1 MPADDSSGARPQ
13 PVVLRIKLRYD
24 DVDAMVHRFAP
35 NVGKSG
41 LFLPTKSLQPV
52 GTEVKFELRIANDT
66 PVLVGLGRVKAAKAP
81 DPANPR
87 ATFGMAIE
95 LLRVT
100 REGRDVI
107 IRMIERRRAMGLAD
121 VAIPMPED
129 LEAAKRH
136 DVESAPRADTVAIVK
151 EAMASLADSGPVLAT
166 PLQPRAGTA
175 PPRATSEPKP
185 AEGLLTSPRRTTGP
199 LAVARSVVDRP
210 SAPMLAPE
218 PARAKRP
225 RLADV
230 IAKAGELSG
239 SAFASEK
246 VPELDDQ
253 VDIAKALARARALA
267 GSSDLDAEL
276 ATLRE
281 SSAAPLVEISVEA
294 ASAELARQLGG
305 AAIGKRLRGQSAP
318 ISAPISVPVSAP
330 VGAPPVTALGTAE
343 VTTVPPPTQSEDEAP
358 REFKRP
364 ATSSSEM
371 DQLAAE
377 AAAGIAATRGEGVVA
392 VERAD
397 EPPPVVEPP
406 RIEPHE
412 AVTRIAAI
420 HEPLVAPEVPVP
432 APAQIVEDDPEL
444 SSFERALDAA
454 RIHTGVAVQAAPTDT
469 RDDDDIAE
477 LDPDDIEELAGES
490 TNVGTAPNAEL
501 ADSLD
506 RHLDDAEGDANELA
520 SSIELAARA
529 YEAELAQVPEA
540 HAEEAPADDFAEEEI
555 SDLDVLA
562 EADADDA
569 DLLASNAERE
579 SQDAAPAYAPAEHV
593 AHEHPAEQDL
603 YAQAVAPYAQQD
615 AYAQPD
621 PYAYAQPEPYATA
634 APAYV
639 EPAAYAEPVAYAEPA
654 AYAAPAYPEPAPYVD
669 PYVHDPYAAQP
680 VDPHRQV
687 TLDPHAPARPDAS
700 DGDLYPPQQAEDPA
714 YAAEHAYAQQVYA
727 QRTRAPS
734 AAHPRKRPE
743 DEDFDFAA
751 QLDLGDESGTRHPPA
766 PYPDGYD
773 MPSEYTLA
781 ERLPNR
787 APSFAE
793 MPIIPETPGL
803 DEALEFDEPHQFATQ
818 TPAPPT
824 PRSTVSRA
832 YANAQPADRPSDGA
846 IDFDEPHG
854 FAGREQGGEPGDDLE
869 NALSTLDVDLDH
881 LEVPRAQRTRLP
893 RAQRASERGSRP
905 LPGMPPE
912 RAPGDPPT
920 GRTPRTRQPSAP
932 PARVTAK
939 RQSVAPPVP
948 AAAKRPAVPR
958 AASEDDG
965 VLIDFDDDDE

>member
-1 MPADDSSGARPQ
+1 VSADDKSGARPQ

-24 DVDAMVHRFAP
+24 DVDAMVQRFAP

-41 LFLPTKSLQPV
+41 LFLPTRSLQPV

-100 REGRDVI
+100 REGREVI

-129 LEAAKRH
+129 LEAAKRA
-136 DVESAPRADTVAIVK
+136 DMDTAPRADAAAIVREATATVA
-151 EAMASLADSGPVLAT
+151 ET
-166 PLQPRAGTA
+166 PRAPRRATTPPEALLTA
-175 PPRATSEPKP
+175 PRPPS
-185 AEGLLTSPRRTTGP
+185 GP
-199 LAVARSVVDRP
+199 LAVQRSIVDRP

-218 PARAKRP
+218 APRAKRP

-246 VPELDDQ
+246 VPELDDH
-253 VDIAKALARARALA
+253 VDVAKALARARALA

-276 ATLRE
+276 AALRE
-281 SSAAPLVEISVEA
+281 SSAAPLAEISVEA

-305 AAIGKRLRGQSAP
+305 AAIGKRMRGQSAP
-318 ISAPISVPVSAP
+318 ISA
-330 VGAPPVTALGTAE
+330 PVTALGTAE
-343 VTTVPPPTQSEDEAP
+343 VTTVPAPADDAP

-364 ATSSSEM
+364 VTSSAEM

-377 AAAGIAATRGEGVVA
+377 AAASIAATRGEGVIA
-392 VERAD
+392 VERTD
-397 EPPPVVEPP
+397 EPPAMIEAPKPV
-406 RIEPHE
+406 EPHE
-412 AVTRIAAI
+412 AVTRIAEV
-420 HEPLVAPEVPVP
+420 HEALRAPELP
-432 APAQIVEDDPEL
+432 APEPVRERRGTAPPAMIVEDPEL

-454 RIHTGVAVQAAPTDT
+454 RVHTGVAAPAPAA
-469 RDDDDIAE
+469 DDEDIAE
-477 LDPDDIEELAGES
+477 LDPDDIEELPGES
-490 TNVGTAPNAEL
+490 TQVGQHPDPTLGVAPHVEL

-506 RHLDDAEGDANELA
+506 RHLDEAEGDVNELA
-520 SSIELAARA
+520 SSIQAAA
-529 YEAELAQVPEA
+529 QQYEAELAQVPEA

-569 DLLASNAERE
+569 DLLTSNAERD
-579 SQDAAPAYAPAEHV
+579 SQDAAPAYVPAEHV
-593 AHEHPAEQDL
+593 AHEHPAEH
-603 YAQAVAPYAQQD
+603 
-615 AYAQPD
+615 
-621 PYAYAQPEPYATA
+621 
-634 APAYV
+634 APAYA
-639 EPAAYAEPVAYAEPA
+639 EPEAYADPAAYAEQT
-654 AYAAPAYPEPAPYVD
+654 PYVD
-669 PYVHDPYAAQP
+669 PYVHDPYAAQAAEAN
-680 VDPHRQV
+680 DPHRQS
-687 TLDPHAPARPDAS
+687 TLDPHAPDAYAADPYGDPHRQSTLDPHAS
-700 DGDLYPPQQAEDPA
+700 DSFDLPAQQAHDPA
-714 YAAEHAYAQQVYA
+714 YAAEHEYAEQVYS
-727 QRTRAPS
+727 QRVH
-734 AAHPRKRPE
+734 AAAAVQPRKRPE
-743 DEDFDFAA
+743 DEDFDFASH
-751 QLDLGDESGTRHPPA
+751 LDLGDDSGTRHPPA
-766 PYPDGYD
+766 PYADGYD
-773 MPSEYTLA
+773 VPSEYTLA

-793 MPIIPETPGL
+793 TPLVPETPGL

-824 PRSTVSRA
+824 PRSVVSRA
-832 YANAQPADRPSDGA
+832 YASSQPAPPEDSV
-846 IDFDEPHG
+846 DFDEPHG
-854 FAGREQGGEPGDDLE
+854 FVAGEPTDDLE
-869 NALSTLDVDLDH
+869 SALSTLDVDLDH

-893 RAQRASERGSRP
+893 RARRASDRGSRP

-920 GRTPRTRQPSAP
+920 GRTPRPARQPSAP

-948 AAAKRPAVPR
+948 ATPKRPAVPR

-965 VLIDFDDDDE
+965 GVLIDFDDDE